1 MWNKIKSHLKQNG
14 MKYIVALLSLLF
26 GADQAHELG
35 LIGSQAEPPPAEY
48 SAAPGDAWTVTA
60 WFIAEKKAGGGAV
73 PEVRYTDNLGRY
85 TVRVQ
90 SRNRPT
96 DGQVIAAFDK
106 SLDPARVTLEI
117 VEIRKP
123 EGIQEPVPDG
133 PELD

>member
-1 MWNKIKSHLKQNG
+1 MKNWNWKKILQ
-14 MKYIVALLSLLF
+14 YIAMIL
-26 GADQAHELG
+26 GA
-35 LIGSQAEPPPAEY
+35 IGGGAVGGTAYEAATDAPPPAEY